1 VDLMVEA
8 NNLQKRFG
16 ITPALR
22 GMDLEIE
29 RGSICG
35 VLGPNGA
42 GKTTAVRI
50 LTTLLSPDGGWAR
63 VGGYDVVR
71 DADRVRFQVGLAGQ
85 QAAVDDLLTGRANL
99 RMIGRLYHLP
109 RRSAERRAD
118 ELLERFELTEAAER
132 IAKTYSG
139 GMRRRL
145 DLAASLVAAPPFL
158 VLDEPTTGLDPR
170 SRTEMW
176 AILEALVESG
186 TTILLTTQ
194 YLDEADRLANRIV
207 VVDRGSVIASGSP
220 TQLKRSV
227 GGERI
232 AVVVRD
238 WERLP
243 AAAVALERATREA
256 AAIEPEDRRV
266 VVAVAD
272 RGETLAAAVRELD
285 AAEIRVEDVALR
297 GPTLDDVFLRL
308 TGHTATLQ
316 EPFDHAGVGRKEA
329 TE

>member
-50 LTTLLSPDGGWAR
+50 LTTLLSPDGGSAR

-71 DADRVRFQVGLAGQ
+71 DAERVRFQVGLAGQ

-109 RRSAERRAD
+109 RRSAECRAD

-176 AILEALVESG
+176 AILEALVEGG

-243 AAAVALERATREA
+243 AAAVALERATGGA

-266 VVAVAD
+266 VVPVAD
-272 RGETLAAAVRELD
+272 RGETLAAAVRALD

-316 EPFDHAGVGRKEA
+316 EPLDHAGVGRKEA

>member
-71 DADRVRFQVGLAGQ
+71 DAERVRFQVGLAGQ

-176 AILEALVESG
+176 AILEALVEGG

-266 VVAVAD
+266 VVPVAD

-316 EPFDHAGVGRKEA
+316 EPLDQAGVGRKEA